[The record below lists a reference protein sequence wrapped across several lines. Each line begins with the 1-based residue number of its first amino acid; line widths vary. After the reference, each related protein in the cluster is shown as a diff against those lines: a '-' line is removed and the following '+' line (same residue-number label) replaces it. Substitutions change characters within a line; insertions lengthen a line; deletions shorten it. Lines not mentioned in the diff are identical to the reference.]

1 MGVVELKSLC
11 VYCGSSAGTEPVYA
25 DAARKV
31 GKLLAERNLR
41 LVCGGGRVG
50 LMGIVA
56 DAALNAGG
64 TVIGVI
70 PQALADREV
79 AHTGLTELIV
89 VPSMHERKAR
99 MAELSDGFLALPGG
113 FGTWEEFCE
122 MVTWGQLHLHE
133 KPCGL
138 LNVAGFYD
146 PLLLFFDHAA
156 AAGFV
161 RPEHRAMV
169 LSGSDSQ
176 GLLSQMQ
183 TYQPPTV
190 LKWTD
195 VKSPPSP
202 Q

>member
-1 MGVVELKSLC
+1 MGTV
-11 VYCGSSAGTEPVYA
+11 
-25 DAARKV
+25 
-31 GKLLAERNLR
+31 AE
-41 LVCGGGRVG
+41 
-50 LMGIVA
+50 
-56 DAALNAGG
+56 AALNAGG

-70 PQALADREV
+70 PKALADREI

-99 MAELSDGFLALPGG
+99 MAALSDGFLALPGG

-146 PLLLFFDHAA
+146 PLLAFFDHAA

-161 RPEHRAMV
+161 RPE
-169 LSGSDSQ
+169 
-176 GLLSQMQ
+176 
-183 TYQPPTV
+183 PPGDGPVRQRPARRTGADAGIQAADGIEV
-190 LKWTD
+190 GALEE
-195 VKSPPSP
+195 
-202 Q
+202 QL

>member
-1 MGVVELKSLC
+1 MKSIC

-25 DAARKV
+25 EAARAV
-31 GKLLAERNLR
+31 GRLLAGCGLR
-41 LVCGGGRVG
+41 LVYGGGRVG
-50 LMGIVA
+50 LMGLVA
-56 DAALNAGG
+56 DAALAAGG

-70 PQALADREV
+70 PKALADCEI
-79 AHTGLTELIV
+79 AHTNLTELILV
-89 VPSMHERKAR
+89 ASMHERKAQ

-146 PLLLFFDHAA
+146 PLLLFFDRAA

-169 LSGSDSQ
+169 LSEADPKR
-176 GLLSQMQ
+176 LLAQMQ
-183 TYQPPTV
+183 AYRPPTV
-190 LKWTD
+190 SKWES
-195 VKSPPSP
+195 KSEEVPSTH
-202 Q
+202 